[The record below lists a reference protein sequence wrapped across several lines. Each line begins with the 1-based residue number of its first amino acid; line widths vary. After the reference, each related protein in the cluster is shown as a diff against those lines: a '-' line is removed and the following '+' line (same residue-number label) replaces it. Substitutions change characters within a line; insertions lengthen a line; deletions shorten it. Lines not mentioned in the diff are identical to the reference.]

1 MNTQELIDRVKLRLD
16 DKITPRVF
24 KDADILIAL
33 NDAQN
38 EFALR
43 TLCLFDGEEE
53 IAVTAQSPWAVLP
66 AGTCWVIA
74 GWLSSGTPLRL
85 VSQHELEFGYFELN
99 GVETT
104 ARHSNWRNTEGI
116 PTFLVTDL
124 GPQTVRLVPRPV
136 VGDSLFIERYRLPTT
151 TLTLAVNPEI
161 ATPYHSDLVIGA
173 LAYLFAVPDVETSNK
188 ETALLNRNAWENR
201 LQIAEQL
208 LQTALRVRMRAIPPP
223 PGTAFVP
230 PLGNTIGAAQN
241 VNTET

>member
-1 MNTQELIDRVKLRLD
+1 MNTVELIDRVKLRLD

-24 KDADILIAL
+24 QDADILIAL

-43 TLCLFDGEEE
+43 TLCIFEGDES
-53 IAVTAQSPWAVLP
+53 IKVTAQSPWAQLP

-74 GWLSSGTPLRL
+74 AWLSSGNLLRL
-85 VSQHELEFGYFELN
+85 VTQHELEFGYFELN

-104 ARHSNWRNTEGI
+104 ARHSNWRNAGGE

-124 GPQTVRLVPRPV
+124 GPHTVRLVPRPT
-136 VGDSLFIERYRLPTT
+136 VGDSLFIERYKLPNTLTT
-151 TLTLAVNPEI
+151 TVSPEI
-161 ATPYHSDLVIGA
+161 ATPYHPDLIIGA
-173 LAYLFAVPDVETSNK
+173 LAYLFAIPDVETYD
-188 ETALLNRNAWENR
+188 TAIATLNQKAWENR

-223 PGTAFVP
+223 LGTAFVP
-230 PLGNTIGAAQN
+230 PLGNTNGAAQN